1 MLRMKKMDNN
11 AGKSWRV
18 TLLRLLHFEVGM
30 HDINGMHLSAGFGI
44 GPIEMSFTLHQWDKW

>member
-1 MLRMKKMDNN
+1 MKKMDNN

-30 HDINGMHLSAGFGI
+30 HDINGMHLSAGFGV
-44 GPIEMSFTLHQWDKW
+44 GPVELSFTLHQWDEW